1 MRPTRFI
8 TDTGP
13 AIIRALSTLAYSD
26 CAPNSRD
33 LVRRLH
39 HCLEWPMRVTLAY
52 STPDGV
58 VVIRNRRKAVQL
70 PLLQQGVDRVD
81 SIRPNTGRRHQ

>member
-1 MRPTRFI
+1 
-8 TDTGP
+8 
-13 AIIRALSTLAYSD
+13 
-26 CAPNSRD
+26 
-33 LVRRLH
+33 
-39 HCLEWPMRVTLAY
+39 MRVTLAY